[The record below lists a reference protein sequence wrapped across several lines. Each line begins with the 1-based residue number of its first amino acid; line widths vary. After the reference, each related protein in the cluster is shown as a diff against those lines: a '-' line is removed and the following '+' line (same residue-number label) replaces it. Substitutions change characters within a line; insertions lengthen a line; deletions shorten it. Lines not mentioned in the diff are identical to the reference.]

1 MRSPAKNSSP
11 YYTRAGATP
20 KFGLDC
26 DRMAVTPVHL
36 RSTRTCEIALFTIP
50 QKIPGDQMLLNNS
63 HFHLPTLR
71 YP

>member
-50 QKIPGDQMLLNNS
+50 QKIPGEKGIFSVGVFNRDPPQS
-63 HFHLPTLR
+63 P
-71 YP
+71 